1 MAAAPGGSE
10 GSVADGRVSDKPPSN
25 PTDPAWLEVQ
35 YDNRSAV
42 PDHPALMAEWKRQAE
57 AARVAHP
64 PTLLRYGPG
73 EREVMDLFEAGPD
86 APVALFI
93 HGGYWQALDKDWF
106 SGIATALLGH
116 GVSLALPSYDLC
128 PAVTLGRIVMQMR
141 AATDLIRART
151 GSRPL
156 VFGHSAGGHLAAC
169 LLSEGRACAAVAI
182 SGVFDLRPLVATS
195 INGALK
201 LDSMEAAALSPILWP
216 APNGGAPGGT
226 VLDCLVGADE
236 TSEFVRQSRDMAAA
250 WGARGAETRF
260 QALEGLN
267 HFTVLSPLTD
277 PDSAM
282 VRRVVELAKA

>member
-1 MAAAPGGSE
+1 M
-10 GSVADGRVSDKPPSN
+10 SDKPPSN

-35 YDNRSAV
+35 YDNRRAV
-42 PDHPALMAEWKRQAE
+42 PDHPAIFGDWSRQAH
-57 AARVAHP
+57 AARAAHP
-64 PTLLRYGPG
+64 PTPLRYGTG
-73 EREVMDLFEAGPD
+73 EREVMDLFEAGPRS
-86 APVALFI
+86 AIAVFI
-93 HGGYWQALDKDWF
+93 HGGYWRAFDKDAF
-106 SGIATALLGH
+106 SWIAPSLMAH
-116 GVSLALPSYDLC
+116 GVSLAVPSHDLC
-128 PAVTLGRIVMQMR
+128 PTVTLGRIVMQMR

-151 GSRPL
+151 GSRPM
-156 VFGHSAGGHLAAC
+156 VFGHSAGGHLATC

-201 LDSMEAAALSPILWP
+201 LDPMEAAALSPILWP

-226 VLDCLVGADE
+226 VLDCIVGADE

-250 WGARGAETRF
+250 WGVRGAETRF
-260 QALEGLN
+260 EALEGLN

-282 VRRVVELAKA
+282 VRRIVELSKA